1 MNLFQGLIT
10 TLFIRVQLLLTRIQI
25 MKPNIFFK
33 LFLPLLISSFLF
45 AKTTVAVSVLPQE
58 SITKAIGGDKIN
70 VLLMVK
76 PGSSPHSYEPKPA
89 QMIALSNAKLYL
101 SIGVEFEEAWLPKFK
116 AQNPGMK
123 IVDSSRGIKRIK
135 MAAHHHEEVHHDSKH
150 HDEHEGKDP
159 HVWTSPANI
168 KIIAANTLQA
178 LIKADPD
185 NKIYYEANYRKLL
198 QKIAATDRQIRLI
211 LKNTPKGSKFMV
223 FHPAW
228 GYFAQSYGLVQVP
241 IEVEGKEPKPSALGK
256 LIKEAKDQNIRAIF
270 TQPEFSDK
278 SARLIASQLHISVIK
293 ASPLAADWSANL
305 IGLARA
311 IAVNTSK

>member
-1 MNLFQGLIT
+1 
-10 TLFIRVQLLLTRIQI
+10 
-25 MKPNIFFK
+25 MKINIFFK
-33 LFLPLLISSFLF
+33 LFLPLLMSSFLF
-45 AKTTVAVSVLPQE
+45 GKTTVAVSVLPQE

-76 PGSSPHSYEPKPA
+76 PGASPHSYEPKPA

-101 SIGVEFEEAWLPKFK
+101 SIGVEFEHAWLAKFK
-116 AQNPGMK
+116 AQNPKMK
-123 IVDSSRGIKRIK
+123 IIDSSRGIKRID
-135 MAAHHHEEVHHDSKH
+135 MVAHHHDE
-150 HDEHEGKDP
+150 DEHHGRDHHEDEEDGKDP

-168 KIIAANTLQA
+168 KIIAANTIQA
-178 LIKADPD
+178 LTQADPK
-185 NKIYYEANYRKLL
+185 NKAYYEANYRKLL

-228 GYFAQSYGLVQVP
+228 GYFASSYGLVQVP
-241 IEVEGKEPKPSALGK
+241 IEVEGKEPKSSALGK

-305 IGLARA
+305 VRLARA

>member
-1 MNLFQGLIT
+1 
-10 TLFIRVQLLLTRIQI
+10 

-33 LFLPLLISSFLF
+33 LFLPLIMSSLLF
-45 AKTTVAVSVLPQE
+45 AKTTVAVSVLPQQT
-58 SITKAIGGDKIN
+58 ITKAIGGDKID

-76 PGSSPHSYEPKPA
+76 PGASPHSYEPKPA

-101 SIGVEFEEAWLPKFK
+101 SIGVEFEHAWLAKFK
-116 AQNPGMK
+116 AQNPRMK
-123 IVDSSRGIKRIK
+123 IVDSSKGIKRIDI
-135 MAAHHHEEVHHDSKH
+135 AAHHHDE
-150 HDEHEGKDP
+150 DEHHKDSNHENEGKDP
-159 HVWTSPANI
+159 HVWTSPMNI

-178 LIKADPD
+178 LVQIDPGNKA
-185 NKIYYEANYRKLL
+185 YYEANYRKLL
-198 QKIAATDRQIRLI
+198 QKIVATDKQIRSI

-228 GYFAQSYGLVQVP
+228 GYFASSYGLIQVP

-256 LIKEAKDQNIRAIF
+256 LIVQAKAQNIRAIF

-311 IAVNTSK
+311 IAVNTSR

>member
-1 MNLFQGLIT
+1 
-10 TLFIRVQLLLTRIQI
+10 
-25 MKPNIFFK
+25 MKPSMLFK
-33 LFLPLLISSFLF
+33 LFLPLMMSSLLF
-45 AKTTVAVSVLPQE
+45 AKTTVAVSVLPQQT
-58 SITKAIGGDKIN
+58 ITKAIGGDKID

-76 PGSSPHSYEPKPA
+76 PGASPHSYEPKPA

-101 SIGVEFEEAWLPKFK
+101 SIGVEFEHAWLAKFK
-116 AQNPGMK
+116 AQNPRMK
-123 IVDSSRGIKRIK
+123 IVDSSKGIKRIDI
-135 MAAHHHEEVHHDSKH
+135 AAHHHDQDKH
-150 HDEHEGKDP
+150 QVDNNHKDEGKDP
-159 HVWTSPANI
+159 HVWTSPMNI

-178 LIKADPD
+178 LVQTDPSNKA
-185 NKIYYEANYRKLL
+185 YYEANYRKLL
-198 QKIAATDRQIRLI
+198 QKIEATDKQIRSI

-228 GYFAQSYGLVQVP
+228 GYFASSYGLVQVP

-256 LIKEAKDQNIRAIF
+256 LIVQAKAQNIRAIF

-311 IAVNTSK
+311 IAVNTSR

>member
-1 MNLFQGLIT
+1 
-10 TLFIRVQLLLTRIQI
+10 
-25 MKPNIFFK
+25 MKPSMLFK
-33 LFLPLLISSFLF
+33 LFLPLMMSSLLF

-58 SITKAIGGDKIN
+58 NITKAIGGDKIDI
-70 VLLMVK
+70 LLMVK
-76 PGSSPHSYEPKPA
+76 PGTSPHSYEPKPA

-101 SIGVEFEEAWLPKFK
+101 SIGVEFEHAWLAKFK
-116 AQNPGMK
+116 AQNPRMK
-123 IVDSSRGIKRIK
+123 IVDSSRGIKRIEI
-135 MAAHHHEEVHHDSKH
+135 AAHHHDEDKH
-150 HDEHEGKDP
+150 HEDTNHKEEGKDP
-159 HVWTSPANI
+159 HVWTSPMNI

-178 LIKADPD
+178 LIQTDPSNKA
-185 NKIYYEANYRKLL
+185 YYEANYRKLL
-198 QKIAATDRQIRLI
+198 QKIVATDKQIRSI

-228 GYFAQSYGLVQVP
+228 GYFASSYGLVQVP

-256 LIKEAKDQNIRAIF
+256 LIKQAKAQNIRAIF

-278 SARLIASQLHISVIK
+278 SAHLIASQLHISVIK

-311 IAVNTSK
+311 IAVNTSR

>member
-1 MNLFQGLIT
+1 
-10 TLFIRVQLLLTRIQI
+10 
-25 MKPNIFFK
+25 MKLNIFFK
-33 LFLPLLISSFLF
+33 LFLPLLMSSFLF
-45 AKTTVAVSVLPQE
+45 GKTTVAVSILPQE

-76 PGSSPHSYEPKPA
+76 PGASPHSYEPKPN
-89 QMIALSNAKLYL
+89 QMITLSHAKLYL
-101 SIGVEFEEAWLPKFK
+101 SIGVEFEHAWLAKFK
-116 AQNPGMK
+116 AQNPQMN
-123 IVDSSRGIKRIK
+123 IIDSSRGIKKID
-135 MAAHHHEEVHHDSKH
+135 MAAHHHDE
-150 HDEHEGKDP
+150 DEHHKGDHHEDEEDGKDP

-178 LIKADPD
+178 LIKTDPA

-198 QKIAATDRQIRLI
+198 QKIVATDNEIRSI

-228 GYFAQSYGLVQVP
+228 SYFASSYGLVQVP

-256 LIKEAKDQNIRAIF
+256 LIKEAKEQNIKAIF

-278 SARLIASQLHISVIK
+278 SARMIAAQLNISVIK
-293 ASPLAADWSANL
+293 ASPMAADWSANL

-311 IAVNTSK
+311 IAVNASK